1 MIPISEE
8 LCLGFSS
15 FVGNYHLEL
24 ALIFSIKFV
33 CLYFSVKDHL
43 KFYVYKTKS
52 VLDISF
58 RRGKSVFVFLQ
69 LDSVLLHLFVAH
81 GCTFSKFSDLVFSR
95 CNFTNSEPGGVFAV
109 VVLVVV
115 QEVF

>member
-15 FVGNYHLEL
+15 FVDNYHLEL
-24 ALIFSIKFV
+24 SLIFSIKFV
-33 CLYFSVKDHL
+33 RLYFSVKDHF
-43 KFYVYKTKS
+43 KFYVYKNNS
-52 VLDISF
+52 VLDIS
-58 RRGKSVFVFLQ
+58 
-69 LDSVLLHLFVAH
+69 LDVANQFPCFYNLTQYCCICFVAH